1 MDDVFKHLAAK
12 LDELPHG
19 FPPTQGGVELRIL
32 EKIFSPE
39 DAEMALH
46 LLPVPE
52 TVEAVS
58 LRVGRPVEPLRT
70 VLDGMAERGQ
80 ILVVRLG
87 GKKLYML
94 APFVIGIYEFQ
105 LNRMDAEL
113 ATLCEEYVPTLLRT
127 VGGHKPAL
135 ARVVPVNAHIDA
147 HATILRTD
155 SLREMLAHAR
165 SFRVAPCICRRE
177 QALLGSPCSH
187 TSETCLAFSN
197 LENAYEDMPV
207 LGPDDRPRRGVC
219 RPRLGRARRARA
231 LHVQRAAR
239 SDVRLQLLLLLLR
252 VPPRREGVR
261 GAALARPQ
269 QLRLR
274 NPPRRLFRLRRV
286 RRALPDG
293 CHRGARRRVR
303 RDGCPL
309 HRLRRLHGRLSDRCN
324 RARTAA
330 PPAADDAAQ
339 ELGCMG
345 GQAFMA
351 PARAAANGGT
361 DRRARGPRPAGTA
374 RLVAP
379 RPDRAPSRR
388 VLTAGAASGGD
399 RHTRRDGQTPA
410 ARWSRLAAPNTP
422 PAGQRGV
429 PSHSEDAT
437 IRYLVLQLYE
447 MLIPDRGRAAT
458 ESV

>member
-46 LLPVPE
+46 LLPLPE

-80 ILVVRLG
+80 IIVVRLG
-87 GKKLYML
+87 GRKHYML

-177 QALLGSPCSH
+177 QALLGSPCRH

-197 LENAYEDMPV
+197 LENAYEDMPSWGRTIGRDEAFAV
-207 LGPDDRPRRGVC
+207 LDLAEREGLVHSTYNVQRDQMFVCNCCSCCCGFLRGVKEFGAPHLLVRSNYVSAIHPDDCSGCGECAARCPMDAIVAHGDVYAVTDARCIGCGVCTVSCPTAAIALAPRPRPQRTTPPKSLVAWAVKRSWHRRGLLRTVAQTGGLAV
-219 RPRLGRARRARA
+219 RAMRARRA
-231 LHVQRAAR
+231 
-239 SDVRLQLLLLLLR
+239 SS
-252 VPPRREGVR
+252 
-261 GAALARPQ
+261 RP
-269 QLRLR
+269 
-274 NPPRRLFRLRRV
+274 
-286 RRALPDG
+286 
-293 CHRGARRRVR
+293 
-303 RDGCPL
+303 
-309 HRLRRLHGRLSDRCN
+309 
-324 RARTAA
+324 A
-330 PPAADDAAQ
+330 PIA
-339 ELGCMG
+339 
-345 GQAFMA
+345 
-351 PARAAANGGT
+351 
-361 DRRARGPRPAGTA
+361 PRPA
-374 RLVAP
+374 R
-379 RPDRAPSRR
+379 S
-388 VLTAGAASGGD
+388 
-399 RHTRRDGQTPA
+399 
-410 ARWSRLAAPNTP
+410 
-422 PAGQRGV
+422 
-429 PSHSEDAT
+429 
-437 IRYLVLQLYE
+437 
-447 MLIPDRGRAAT
+447 
-458 ESV
+458 